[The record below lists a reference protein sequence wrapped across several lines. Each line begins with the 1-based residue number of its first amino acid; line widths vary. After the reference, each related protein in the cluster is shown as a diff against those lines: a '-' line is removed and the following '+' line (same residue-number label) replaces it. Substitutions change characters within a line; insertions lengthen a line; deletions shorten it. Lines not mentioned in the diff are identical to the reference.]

1 MRTILKIAWRNIWR
15 TPMRSLIV
23 IGSIVMGI
31 WAGIFVVAFSYGLNK
46 QRTESSIKNAI
57 SHIQIH
63 HLEYQKEYESK
74 FYLGEP
80 DKLNAVL
87 ESDKSIES
95 YAFRT
100 LLNGM
105 VSSPIKSNGVR
116 IIGVNKNQEK
126 ELTSIYSGLVK
137 GTYFESNRRNPILI
151 GEALAEK
158 LKVKLQSK
166 VVLTFQDTENT
177 IISGAFRVC
186 GIYKTQYSKYDQGTV
201 FIENKDLHRLLKSEN
216 FHQVALLCNSI
227 DQVDSTYNSLKTNLP
242 EYEVKDWKSIAPELA
257 YADKIMESWLF
268 LIMIIIMLAL
278 IFGIINTMLM
288 AVFERRKELGM
299 LMAIGMNRSKIFL
312 LILIETLFL
321 SLIGAPTGLVLGALT
336 IKITSETGIN
346 LAFISKGLENVGLSS
361 VIYPQ
366 IESYFYLFI
375 TVMVFLFTLI
385 AAIYPSRK
393 ALMLKPTEAIRTI

>member
-63 HLEYQKEYESK
+63 HSEYQKEYDSK

-80 DKLNAVL
+80 DKLNSVL
-87 ESDKSIES
+87 ERDKSIES

-158 LKVKLQSK
+158 LKIKLQSK
-166 VVLTFQDTENT
+166 VVLTFQDSENT

>member
-63 HLEYQKEYESK
+63 HPEYQKEYDSK
-74 FYLGEP
+74 FYLKEP
-80 DKLNAVL
+80 DQLNSVL

-126 ELTSIYSGLVK
+126 ELTTIYSGLVK
-137 GTYFESNRRNPILI
+137 GTYFESKRRNPILI

-346 LAFISKGLENVGLSS
+346 LAFISKGLENVGLGS

>member
-63 HLEYQKEYESK
+63 HPEYQKEYDSK

-137 GTYFESNRRNPILI
+137 GTYFESKRRNPILI

-227 DQVDSTYNSLKTNLP
+227 NQVDSTYNSLKTNLP

>member
-63 HLEYQKEYESK
+63 HPEYQKEYDSK

-137 GTYFESNRRNPILI
+137 GTYFESKRRNPILI
-151 GEALAEK
+151 GETLAEK

>member
-63 HLEYQKEYESK
+63 HPEYQKEYESK

-158 LKVKLQSK
+158 LKIKLQSK

>member
-63 HLEYQKEYESK
+63 HTEYQKEYDSK

-137 GTYFESNRRNPILI
+137 GTYFESKRRNPILI

-312 LILIETLFL
+312 LVLIETLFL

>member
-63 HLEYQKEYESK
+63 HLEYQKEYDSK

-158 LKVKLQSK
+158 LKIKLQSK

>member
-63 HLEYQKEYESK
+63 HPEYQKEYDSK

-87 ESDKSIES
+87 ESDNSIES
-95 YAFRT
+95 YAFKT

-137 GTYFESNRRNPILI
+137 GTYFESKRRNPILI

>member
-63 HLEYQKEYESK
+63 HPEYQKEYDSK

-137 GTYFESNRRNPILI
+137 GTYFESKRRNPILI

>member
-63 HLEYQKEYESK
+63 HPEYQKEYDSK

-80 DKLNAVL
+80 DKLNSVL

-137 GTYFESNRRNPILI
+137 GTYFESKRRNPILI

-166 VVLTFQDTENT
+166 VVLTFQDIENT

>member
-63 HLEYQKEYESK
+63 HPEYQKEYDSK

-80 DKLNAVL
+80 DQLSNVL

-137 GTYFESNRRNPILI
+137 GTYFESKRRNPILI

-227 DQVDSTYNSLKTNLP
+227 DQVDSTYNNLKTNLP

-346 LAFISKGLENVGLSS
+346 LAFISKGLENVGLGS

-393 ALMLKPTEAIRTI
+393 ALMLKPTEAIRTL

>member
-63 HLEYQKEYESK
+63 HPEYQKEYDSK

-137 GTYFESNRRNPILI
+137 GTYFESKRRNPILI

-321 SLIGAPTGLVLGALT
+321 SLIGVPTGLVLGALT

>member
-63 HLEYQKEYESK
+63 HLEYQKEYDSK

-80 DKLNAVL
+80 DKLNAVI

-137 GTYFESNRRNPILI
+137 GTYFESKRRNPILI

>member
-63 HLEYQKEYESK
+63 HPEYQKEYDSK

-80 DKLNAVL
+80 DQLNSVL

-137 GTYFESNRRNPILI
+137 GTYFESKRRNPILI
-151 GEALAEK
+151 GETLAEK

-346 LAFISKGLENVGLSS
+346 LAFISKGLENVGLGS

>member
-63 HLEYQKEYESK
+63 HPEYQKEYDSK

-158 LKVKLQSK
+158 LKIKLQSK

>member
-63 HLEYQKEYESK
+63 HPEYQKEYDSK

-126 ELTSIYSGLVK
+126 ELTNIYSGLVK
-137 GTYFESNRRNPILI
+137 GTYFESKRRNPILI

>member
-63 HLEYQKEYESK
+63 HPEYQKEYDSK

-346 LAFISKGLENVGLSS
+346 LAFISKGLENVGLGS

>member
-63 HLEYQKEYESK
+63 HPEYQKEYDSK

-126 ELTSIYSGLVK
+126 ELTNIYSGLVK
-137 GTYFESNRRNPILI
+137 GTYFESKRRNPILI

-346 LAFISKGLENVGLSS
+346 LAFISKGLENIGLSS

>member
-63 HLEYQKEYESK
+63 HPEYQKEYDSK

-80 DKLNAVL
+80 DKLNSVL
-87 ESDKSIES
+87 ERDKSIES

-137 GTYFESNRRNPILI
+137 GTYFESKRRNPILI

>member
-23 IGSIVMGI
+23 ISSIVMGI

-63 HLEYQKEYESK
+63 HPEYQKEYDSK
-74 FYLGEP
+74 FYLRQPEQ
-80 DKLNAVL
+80 LNTVL
-87 ESDKSIES
+87 ESNKSIES

-100 LLNGM
+100 LHNGM

-116 IIGVNKNQEK
+116 IIGINKNQEK
-126 ELTSIYSGLVK
+126 ELTNIYSGLVK
-137 GTYFESNRRNPILI
+137 GTYFENKRRNPILI

-166 VVLTFQDTENT
+166 VVLTFQDSENT

-227 DQVDSTYNSLKTNLP
+227 NQVDSTYNSLKTNLP

-321 SLIGAPTGLVLGALT
+321 SLIGAPTGLMLGALT

-393 ALMLKPTEAIRTI
+393 ALMLKPTEAIRTL

>member
-63 HLEYQKEYESK
+63 HPEYQKEYDSK

-80 DKLNAVL
+80 DKLNAVF

-137 GTYFESNRRNPILI
+137 GTYFESKRRNPILI

-321 SLIGAPTGLVLGALT
+321 SLIGAPTGIVLGALT

>member
-63 HLEYQKEYESK
+63 HPEYQKEYDSK

-80 DKLNAVL
+80 EKLNSVL

-158 LKVKLQSK
+158 LKIKLQSK
-166 VVLTFQDTENT
+166 VVLTFQDSENT

>member
-63 HLEYQKEYESK
+63 HPEYQKEYDSK

-137 GTYFESNRRNPILI
+137 GTYFESKRRNPILI

-346 LAFISKGLENVGLSS
+346 LAFISKGLENVGLGS

>member
-63 HLEYQKEYESK
+63 HPEYQKEYDSK

-80 DKLNAVL
+80 DQLSNVL

-137 GTYFESNRRNPILI
+137 GTYFESKRRNPILI

-166 VVLTFQDTENT
+166 VVLTFQDTEKT

-227 DQVDSTYNSLKTNLP
+227 DQVDSTYNNLKTNLP

-346 LAFISKGLENVGLSS
+346 LAFISKGLENVGLGS

>member
-63 HLEYQKEYESK
+63 HPEYQKEYDSK

-95 YAFRT
+95 YAFKT

-137 GTYFESNRRNPILI
+137 GTYFESKRRNPILI

>member
-63 HLEYQKEYESK
+63 HPEYQKEYDSK

-80 DKLNAVL
+80 DQLNSVL

-137 GTYFESNRRNPILI
+137 GTYFESKRRNPILI

-346 LAFISKGLENVGLSS
+346 LAFISKGLENVGLGS

>member
-63 HLEYQKEYESK
+63 HPEYQKEYDSK

-80 DKLNAVL
+80 DQLSNVL

-137 GTYFESNRRNPILI
+137 GTYFESKRRNPILI

-227 DQVDSTYNSLKTNLP
+227 DQVDSTYNNLKTNLP

-346 LAFISKGLENVGLSS
+346 LAFISKGLENVGLGS

>member
-63 HLEYQKEYESK
+63 HPEYQKEYDSK

-87 ESDKSIES
+87 ESDNSIES

-137 GTYFESNRRNPILI
+137 GTYFESKRRNPILI

>member
-1 MRTILKIAWRNIWR
+1 MKTILKIAWRNIWR

-63 HLEYQKEYESK
+63 HPEYQKEYDSK

-80 DKLNAVL
+80 DQLNNVL

-126 ELTSIYSGLVK
+126 ELTNIYSGLVK
-137 GTYFESNRRNPILI
+137 GTYFENKRRNPILI

-227 DQVDSTYNSLKTNLP
+227 DQVDSTYNNLKTNLP

-346 LAFISKGLENVGLSS
+346 LAFISKGLENVGLGS

>member
-63 HLEYQKEYESK
+63 HPEYQKEYDSK

-87 ESDKSIES
+87 ESNKSIES

-137 GTYFESNRRNPILI
+137 GTYFESKRRNPILI

>member
-46 QRTESSIKNAI
+46 QRTESSIKNSI

-63 HLEYQKEYESK
+63 HPEYQKEYDSK

-80 DKLNAVL
+80 DQLNNVL

-126 ELTSIYSGLVK
+126 ELTNIYSGLVK
-137 GTYFESNRRNPILI
+137 GTYFENKRRNPILI

-227 DQVDSTYNSLKTNLP
+227 DQVDSTYNNLKTNLP

-346 LAFISKGLENVGLSS
+346 LAFISKGLENVGLGS

>member
-46 QRTESSIKNAI
+46 QRTESRIKNAI

-63 HLEYQKEYESK
+63 HPEYQKEYDSK
-74 FYLGEP
+74 FYLKEP
-80 DKLNAVL
+80 DQLNSVL

-126 ELTSIYSGLVK
+126 ELTTIYSGLVK
-137 GTYFESNRRNPILI
+137 GTYFESKRRNPILI

-166 VVLTFQDTENT
+166 VVITFQDTENT

-227 DQVDSTYNSLKTNLP
+227 NQVDSTYNSLKTNLP

-346 LAFISKGLENVGLSS
+346 LAFISKGLENVGLGS

>member
-63 HLEYQKEYESK
+63 HLEYQKEYDSK

-137 GTYFESNRRNPILI
+137 GTYFESKRRNPILI

>member
-63 HLEYQKEYESK
+63 HPEYQKEYDSK

-80 DKLNAVL
+80 DQLNNVL

-126 ELTSIYSGLVK
+126 ELTNIYSGLVK
-137 GTYFESNRRNPILI
+137 GTYFENKRRNPILI

-227 DQVDSTYNSLKTNLP
+227 DQVDSTYNNLKTNLP

-346 LAFISKGLENVGLSS
+346 LAFISKGLENVGLGS

>member
-63 HLEYQKEYESK
+63 HPEYQKEYDSK

-137 GTYFESNRRNPILI
+137 GTYFESKRRNPILI

-346 LAFISKGLENVGLSS
+346 LAFISTGLENVGLSS